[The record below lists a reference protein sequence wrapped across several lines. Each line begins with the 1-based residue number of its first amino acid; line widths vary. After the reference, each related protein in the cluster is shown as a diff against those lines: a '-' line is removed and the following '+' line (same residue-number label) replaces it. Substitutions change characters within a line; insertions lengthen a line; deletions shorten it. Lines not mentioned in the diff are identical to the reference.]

1 MSEFTSIQSM
11 SAVWGHYSNL
21 SSVSLLAPS
30 ALADD
35 SKIKGS
41 NNDPIQASSLAQ
53 IRQNLQQQGQ
63 QQQLLQLQ
71 IELDSYTQP
80 KKRARLLMDS
90 SDSSSKGLECE
101 KPHLSG
107 GMSSFSPPETELGQN
122 SLLGGL
128 RPSLLKNSL
137 SSNNGVGGN
146 GSGKNNMT
154 QVQQLLQKQ
163 QLEELQQLRQLKQ
176 REDMLRLSQL
186 QSRISTVE
194 LCFND
199 SSNNISNSSML
210 CHSKTRTEI
219 CGLWCNSKLSK
230 TSRINTKTIT
240 SVRKPLRSK
249 MPSLQTSRRRTTIT
263 ALAATLPTWDHN
275 ETASFRRCKRLP
287 NLSRKTTME
296 CYPLPHRWSRL
307 YRVWIR

>member
-1 MSEFTSIQSM
+1 M
-11 SAVWGHYSNL
+11 SAVWGHSSNL
-21 SSVSLLAPS
+21 SSVPLLSPS

-35 SKIKGS
+35 SEIKGS
-41 NNDPIQASSLAQ
+41 KNDPIQASSLAQ
-53 IRQNLQQQGQ
+53 IRQNLQQQEQQ
-63 QQQLLQLQ
+63 QQQLLQLH

-80 KKRARLLMDS
+80 KKRTRLLMDS
-90 SDSSSKGLECE
+90 SESSSKGLECE

-163 QLEELQQLRQLKQ
+163 QFEELQQLRQLKQ

-186 QSRISTVE
+186 QSRISAVE
-194 LCFND
+194 IMLQRQQQQYLLGWK
-199 SSNNISNSSML
+199 SM
-210 CHSKTRTEI
+210 
-219 CGLWCNSKLSK
+219 G
-230 TSRINTKTIT
+230 
-240 SVRKPLRSK
+240 
-249 MPSLQTSRRRTTIT
+249 
-263 ALAATLPTWDHN
+263 
-275 ETASFRRCKRLP
+275 
-287 NLSRKTTME
+287 
-296 CYPLPHRWSRL
+296 
-307 YRVWIR
+307 IRYSG